1 MRQAED
7 DRTIDLLEGFK
18 RSKGRPRSGKAKSS
32 AERQRERRQRLA
44 ESGFVPLTVEI
55 PKELFD
61 GLAKFVQ
68 FKDIT
73 KDQVVERLL
82 RQQLMRKR

>member
-1 MRQAED
+1 MKQVED
-7 DRTIDLLEGFK
+7 HRTIDLLDGFK
-18 RSKGRPRSGKAKSS
+18 RGKGRPNTGKAKSN
-32 AERQRERRQRLA
+32 AERQRARRQRLT

-61 GLAKFVQ
+61 GLAKFVR

-73 KDQVVERLL
+73 KDQVIERLL
-82 RQQLMRKR
+82 RQQLLRQR